1 MRVYGEPIHNVMR
14 FPQAQ
19 EEKPMKDVIPNKSSQ
34 RASDGQPTKTPLFLF
49 ATGIENSIPTIQ
61 NGRVRRDQR
70 CPATL

>member
-1 MRVYGEPIHNVMR
+1 
-14 FPQAQ
+14 
-19 EEKPMKDVIPNKSSQ
+19 MKDVVRNKSSQ

-49 ATGIENSIPTIQ
+49 ATGIEKSIPTIQ